1 MIFLF
6 GTLEYKALAER
17 ESNLDRRKEKIG
29 DISYKSVR
37 RLSTKHVAE
46 TTTVSS
52 ETLSSKD
59 AVNRRDC
66 VCRKTAYAQ
75 AMAHRSGRATIRG
88 VFMSSSLIRQVEECG
103 WRLPHICAR
112 WVVSGLSLASI
123 SAFAAGALPQDGR
136 FVAGTGV
143 LKQDGA
149 KLTVAQ
155 SSPYAVIDWKSFSIG
170 AGNTVAVQNPGGAT
184 LNRVTGPTPSRIDG
198 TLTGIAAVYLVNP
211 QGVVIGKNGV
221 VATGGRF
228 VASTLDVSNS
238 DFMRNYPYM
247 VFSGNGEGSVINL
260 GKISSQ
266 AGEVLL
272 LAGRRVVN
280 AGEIDAANGSV
291 EMAAGR
297 TANILVAW
305 DDTGRQVSVQ
315 MGSAG
320 TVENAG
326 IVRAAQISLE
336 AADGNIYALAGRNR
350 EMRATGTEQR
360 DGHVWLIAEQGKV
373 GIRDASIAAGDK
385 DGKYGVVEIR
395 AAQVKA
401 EGANVDASY
410 WSITT
415 SALTIDEPL
424 ARTFS
429 RNLSAGTSINI
440 DTANLNSGSAQGNI
454 GLRANLT
461 WRGDAMLSLRAGRS
475 VTIERGVKIGNA
487 GGGSLR
493 IFADGNGVG
502 NGGSVVNNGLIEW
515 CRSTG
520 LVEMYYDRNGAYVP
534 GVQRTNPAWR
544 AAHLSGLKTQ
554 ITGYMQ
560 INDSADF
567 SAIYDNLAGN
577 YHVNPAANL
586 YSGATLSAPIGSAE
600 HPFTGQFDGGGTV
613 LSVNVD
619 ARNTNSNSA
628 TGMFGVIGEGAV
640 VRNFALVNG
649 STTAGEGALGMIAGR
664 NDGLVLDVFADGT
677 VRGGTTAT
685 GGVVGINRG
694 VMAKTR
700 SNFTTVSGGA
710 ATGGTVGINEG
721 IVIRAAGGGG
731 VGAVTS
737 EHGPAGGV
745 AGENRGHIEQS
756 YYGDQ
761 LEAPTVSA
769 GGAVGGLIGSN
780 SGSISQSVTNARTST
795 TLSGAPLGGVAG
807 VNVGQ
812 IGSDVFWGKEVGN
825 ATSGV
830 GQGTMIPTTSGL
842 TTAGLG
848 KSASYGP
855 TWDFSSS
862 GAWEAPEQ
870 YGFPQLRY

>member
-1 MIFLF
+1 MRVCCAGSGFSLF
-6 GTLEYKALAER
+6 SVIALA
-17 ESNLDRRKEKIG
+17 
-29 DISYKSVR
+29 
-37 RLSTKHVAE
+37 
-46 TTTVSS
+46 
-52 ETLSSKD
+52 
-59 AVNRRDC
+59 
-66 VCRKTAYAQ
+66 
-75 AMAHRSGRATIRG
+75 
-88 VFMSSSLIRQVEECG
+88 
-103 WRLPHICAR
+103 
-112 WVVSGLSLASI
+112 
-123 SAFAAGALPQDGR
+123 AGPLPQDGR
-136 FVAGTGV
+136 FVAGSGV
-143 LKQDGA
+143 LKGDGT
-149 KLTVAQ
+149 KLTIAQ

-184 LNRVTGPTPSRIDG
+184 LNRVTGPTASRIDG
-198 TLTGIAAVYLVNP
+198 TLTGIADVYLINP
-211 QGVVIGKNGV
+211 QGVLIGRNGV
-221 VATGGRF
+221 VTTGGRF

-315 MGSAG
+315 MGSGG

-350 EMRATGTEQR
+350 EMRATGTAQR
-360 DGHVWLIAEQGKV
+360 DGHVWLVAEQGKI
-373 GIRDASIAAGDK
+373 GTRDASIAAGDK
-385 DGKYGVVEIR
+385 DGEYGVVEIR
-395 AAQVKA
+395 AAQVRV
-401 EGANVDASY
+401 EGARIDASN

-415 SALTIDEPL
+415 SALSIDEPL

-429 RNLSAGTSINI
+429 RNLSAGTSIDI
-440 DTANLNSGSAQGNI
+440 DTANLNSGRAQGNI

-461 WRGDAMLSLRAGRS
+461 WRGDATLSLRAGHS
-475 VTIERGVKIGNA
+475 VMIERGVKIGNA
-487 GGGSLR
+487 GRGSLR
-493 IFADGNGVG
+493 IIADDNGAG
-502 NGGSVVNNGLIEW
+502 NGGSVVNNGLIDW

-534 GVQRTNPAWR
+534 GLQHTNPAWR
-544 AAHLSGLKTQ
+544 PAHLSGLKTQ

-560 INDSADF
+560 IINPADF
-567 SAIYDNLAGN
+567 SAIYGNLAGN
-577 YHVNPAANL
+577 YRVNPSAAL
-586 YSGATLSAPIGSAE
+586 YNGTTLPSPIGSPE
-600 HPFTGQFDGGGTV
+600 HPFSGQFDGGGDV
-613 LSVNVD
+613 FSVRVD
-619 ARNTNSNSA
+619 ARNTTSSSA
-628 TGMFGVIGEGAV
+628 TGMFGVVGEGAV
-640 VRNFALVNG
+640 VRNFGLANG
-649 STTAGEGALGMIAGR
+649 SVAAGAGALGMIAGR
-664 NDGLVLDVFADGT
+664 NDGLILDVDTYGT
-677 VRGGTTAT
+677 VSGGTTAT

-694 VMAKTR
+694 VMAKTN
-700 SNFTTVSGGA
+700 SAFTTVTGGA

-721 IVIRAAGGGG
+721 IVVRAAAGGG
-731 VGAVTS
+731 VTS

-761 LEAPTVSA
+761 LAAPTVSA

-780 SGSISQSVTNARTST
+780 SGSISQSVTNARTTT
-795 TLSGAPLGGVAG
+795 TLSHAPLGGVAG

-812 IGSDVFWGKEVGN
+812 IGQDVFWGKDVGN

-830 GQGTMIPTTSGL
+830 GHGTMLPATSGL
-842 TTAGLG
+842 TKAGLG

-855 TWDFSSS
+855 TWDFSSNDP
-862 GAWEAPEQ
+862 WEPPEN
-870 YGFPQLRY
+870 YGFPRLRY